1 MDKLL
6 TPHPPNPAS
15 EPVGTL
21 ERAGRALKILDEQI
35 RSKGV
40 EMGRLGVQFSKAK
53 QELQTLLKQRAGL
66 LKDEDAALEA
76 LRREDDQVTSASSS
90 SHPVTQSAKKRPLPT
105 GLVPQEKKKKLAA
118 TPIWPKSAQTKSARH
133 DGDH

>member
-40 EMGRLGVQFSKAK
+40 EMGRLGVQFSQAK
-53 QELQTLLKQRAGL
+53 QELQKQRAGI

-76 LRREDDQVTSASSS
+76 LRRDGRSDTAANMNANSDAPRKFTSEFLPPNLKEKTANY
-90 SHPVTQSAKKRPLPT
+90 PVLPLL
-105 GLVPQEKKKKLAA
+105 GSLDF
-118 TPIWPKSAQTKSARH
+118 R
-133 DGDH
+133 G